1 MSFPKQLKIL
11 LKENKITQKQLADA
25 LGIPASTLSSYV
37 QGTNAPSLDTLVS
50 IAEFFK
56 VSTDYLLEFPS
67 PCIHKQMEEDLLQ
80 VFRALSPDDQIVYLE
95 EGKAFL
101 RINHTQKN

>member
-25 LGIPASTLSSYV
+25 LGIPASTLGNYV
-37 QGTNAPSLDTLVS
+37 QGKNEPNLETLIS

-56 VSTDYLLEFPS
+56 ISTDYLLEFPS
-67 PCIHKQMEEDLLQ
+67 PCIHKQMEDDLLQ
-80 VFRALSPDDQIVYLE
+80 IFRALSPDDQIVYLE
-95 EGKAFL
+95 EGKVFL
-101 RINHTQKN
+101 RIKHRQKK